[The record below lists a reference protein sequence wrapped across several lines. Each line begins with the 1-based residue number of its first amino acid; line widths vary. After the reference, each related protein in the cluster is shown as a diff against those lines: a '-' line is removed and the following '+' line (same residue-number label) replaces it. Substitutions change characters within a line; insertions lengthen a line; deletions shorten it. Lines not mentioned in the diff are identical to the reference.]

1 MKSPWFTLAAICAL
15 VLGIVLFCVVF
26 GGYSSLL
33 RSQNRIKAVKDR
45 LVSQC
50 QEQLA
55 LATELV
61 DAAGPDTAPEQ
72 TAGLSAA
79 SGTATQLID
88 QIRES
93 EDPVAQALILSY
105 GDSQAQLNR
114 RITELVQALIE
125 SGNGDETDFTAL
137 EKRLNDTQAA
147 IYITGKRYN
156 KEARYFNTRT
166 RVFPVGV
173 IARLFRLD
181 KVYFSEIT
189 LDPPAPAPGK
199 EAASAS

>member
-50 QEQLA
+50 LEQLA
-55 LATELV
+55 LVTELV
-61 DAAGPDTAPEQ
+61 DAAGPAAAPEQ
-72 TAGLSAA
+72 TAGLSTA
-79 SGTATQLID
+79 SGTAAQLID
-88 QIRES
+88 RIRKS
-93 EDPVAQALILSY
+93 EDPVAQTLILSY

-114 RITELVQALIE
+114 RITELVQALAE
-125 SGNGDETDFTAL
+125 SGNGDETDLTAL
-137 EKRLNDTQAA
+137 EKRLNETQAA

-166 RVFPVGV
+166 RVFPVGI
-173 IARLFRLD
+173 IARLFSLD

-189 LDPPAPAPGK
+189 LDPPASAPGK

>member
-15 VLGIVLFCVVF
+15 VLGIVLFCIVF

-50 QEQLA
+50 QDQLA
-55 LATELV
+55 LVTELV

-88 QIRES
+88 RIRES

-105 GDSQAQLNR
+105 GDSQALLNR
-114 RITELVQALIE
+114 RITELVQALAE
-125 SGNGDETDFTAL
+125 SGNGDETDLTAL
-137 EKRLNDTQAA
+137 EKRLNETQAA

-166 RVFPVGV
+166 RVFPVGI
-173 IARLFRLD
+173 IARLFSLD

-189 LDPPAPAPGK
+189 LDPPASAPGK